1 MAPGAPSSGL
11 SGFSMCSDGPFRA
24 NGAVSFDCAAVSA
37 RRCRRALIS
46 EVYLQESL
54 SCGESGLS
62 TQTASGRFPPRP
74 SLFDEGNP
82 AGFRSIQCLRLQ
94 PLASTT
100 ASIQFVMAAGLFVK
114 NTCRLRLPP
123 RYSPSEVAG
132 KEDDDESLSA
142 WIAGVLTV
150 TGALAAEAS
159 PVPGVLRSG
168 FGAAVD

>member
-1 MAPGAPSSGL
+1 
-11 SGFSMCSDGPFRA
+11 
-24 NGAVSFDCAAVSA
+24 
-37 RRCRRALIS
+37 
-46 EVYLQESL
+46 
-54 SCGESGLS
+54 
-62 TQTASGRFPPRP
+62 
-74 SLFDEGNP
+74 
-82 AGFRSIQCLRLQ
+82 
-94 PLASTT
+94 
-100 ASIQFVMAAGLFVK
+100 MAAGLFVK